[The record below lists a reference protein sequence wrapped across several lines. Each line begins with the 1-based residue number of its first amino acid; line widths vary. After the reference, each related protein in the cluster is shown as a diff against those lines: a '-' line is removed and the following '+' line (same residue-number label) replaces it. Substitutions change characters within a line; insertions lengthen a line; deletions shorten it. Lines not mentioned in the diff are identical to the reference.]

1 MEYLERYGD
10 TVEAAKKLAA
20 DELGLSVDDVEVE
33 VLEEPKKG
41 FLGLGAKQA
50 FVRVTPKLSPEKIA
64 LAFVE
69 DITKKMGL
77 DLSMES
83 SVHEGI
89 IYIDIEGKDAGTIIG
104 KRGQTL
110 DSLQYLTNLA
120 VNKNTDKYVKV
131 VINAENYRE
140 KRESTL
146 EQLAIRLAGKVS
158 KTKRPVRLEPM
169 NPYERKVIHTTL
181 QDDVRVNTRSEGDEP
196 YRRVVIEVRKMPR
209 DKNRGG
215 KYNKDDKFRK
225 EQKFDAPKEAEA
237 EVKVVEIEAVKEI
250 EITESDNE

>member
-1 MEYLERYGD
+1 MDYLERYGD
-10 TVEAAKKLAA
+10 TVEAAAKLAA
-20 DELGLSVDDVEVE
+20 EELGLTLEDVEVQ
-33 VLEEPKKG
+33 VLDEGKKG

-50 FVRVTPKLSPEKIA
+50 FVRVTPKQTPEKIA
-64 LAFVE
+64 LAFVR
-69 DITKKMGL
+69 DITGKMGL
-77 DLSMES
+77 ELNIDSNEQ
-83 SVHEGI
+83 EGI
-89 IYIDIEGKDAGTIIG
+89 IYIDIDGKDSGTVIG

-158 KTKRPVRLEPM
+158 KTKRAVRLEPM

-196 YRRVVIEVRKMPR
+196 YRRVVIEVRKLPR
-209 DKNRGG
+209 EKNTRERGRGRFG
-215 KYNKDDKFRK
+215 KDRKFNR
-225 EQKFDAPKEAEA
+225 EPAQETAPEETMDTAVNNE
-237 EVKVVEIEAVKEI
+237 VVESE
-250 EITESDNE
+250 NE

>member
-1 MEYLERYGD
+1 VEYLERYGD
-10 TVEAAKKLAA
+10 TVEAAVKLAA
-20 DELGLSVDDVEVE
+20 AELGLSVDDVEVE
-33 VLEEPKKG
+33 VLEEAKKG
-41 FLGLGAKQA
+41 FLGLGSKQA
-50 FVRVTPKLSPEKIA
+50 FVRVTPKQSPEGIA

-69 DITKKMGL
+69 DITSKMGL
-77 DLSMES
+77 ELNIKS
-83 SVHEGI
+83 SEEEGI
-89 IYIDIEGKDAGTIIG
+89 IYIDIDGKDSGTVIG

-158 KTKRPVRLEPM
+158 KTKRAVRLEPM

-196 YRRVVIEVRKMPR
+196 YRRVVIEVRKLPR
-209 DKNRGG
+209 EKGRGG
-215 KYNKDDKFRK
+215 KFNKDSKFRR
-225 EQKFDAPKEAEA
+225 EQKAEA
-237 EVKVVEIEAVKEI
+237 PAETAPETVNEVM
-250 EITESDNE
+250 ESDNE